1 MKNKNNEYFCQKSIT
16 MDKLSY
22 ALGMSMASNMKQSG
36 LDCINVDDFA
46 SAIKSFF
53 NGEKMQM
60 SADEAQSA
68 INEFFAK
75 QKTEVMSK
83 NKKAGEEFL
92 AKNKNNEG
100 VVTTASGLQYKILVA
115 GSGAKPKETD
125 TVDCHYEGRLIDG
138 TIFDSSYKRGQ
149 SAQFPVNGVIPGWV
163 EALQLM
169 PVGSKWQLYI
179 PSELAYGEYGAG
191 ETIEPNSTLIF
202 DVELLAIK

>member
-1 MKNKNNEYFCQKSIT
+1 MTPE
-16 MDKLSY
+16 
-22 ALGMSMASNMKQSG
+22 
-36 LDCINVDDFA
+36 
-46 SAIKSFF
+46 
-53 NGEKMQM
+53 
-60 SADEAQSA
+60 EAQTA

-92 AKNKNNEG
+92 AKNKSNEG
-100 VVTTASGLQYKILVA
+100 IVTTASGLQYKVLVA
-115 GSGAKPKETD
+115 GTGAKPKATD

-138 TIFDSSYKRGQ
+138 TVFDSSYRRGQ

-202 DVELLAIK
+202 DVELLGIK

>member
-1 MKNKNNEYFCQKSIT
+1 MKVEKYT

-46 SAIKSFF
+46 SAIKSVF

-60 SADEAQSA
+60 TPEEAQNA

-92 AKNKNNEG
+92 AQNKSKEG
-100 VVTTASGLQYKILVA
+100 VQTTASGLQYKVLVA
-115 GSGAKPKETD
+115 GTGAKPKATD

-138 TIFDSSYKRGQ
+138 TVFDSSYRRGQ

-163 EALQLM
+163 EALQMM

-179 PSELAYGEYGAG
+179 PSDLAYGEYGAG

-202 DVELLAIK
+202 DVELLGIK

>member
-1 MKNKNNEYFCQKSIT
+1 

-46 SAIKSFF
+46 SAIKSVF

>member
-1 MKNKNNEYFCQKSIT
+1 

-46 SAIKSFF
+46 SAIKSVFK
-53 NGEKMQM
+53 GEKMQM
-60 SADEAQSA
+60 TPEAAQTA

-92 AKNKNNEG
+92 AKNKSNEG
-100 VVTTASGLQYKILVA
+100 IVTTASGLQYKVLVA
-115 GSGAKPKETD
+115 GTGAKPKATD

-138 TIFDSSYKRGQ
+138 TVFDSSYRRGQ

-169 PVGSKWQLYI
+169 QVGS
-179 PSELAYGEYGAG
+179 
-191 ETIEPNSTLIF
+191 
-202 DVELLAIK
+202 

>member
-1 MKNKNNEYFCQKSIT
+1 

-46 SAIKSFF
+46 SAIKSVFK
-53 NGEKMQM
+53 GEKMQM
-60 SADEAQSA
+60 TPEEAQTA

-92 AKNKNNEG
+92 AQNKSKDG
-100 VVTTASGLQYKILVA
+100 VQTMASGLQYKVLVA
-115 GSGAKPKETD
+115 GTGAKPKATD

-138 TIFDSSYKRGQ
+138 TVFDSSYRRGQ

-202 DVELLAIK
+202 DVELLGIK

>member
-1 MKNKNNEYFCQKSIT
+1 

-22 ALGMSMASNMKQSG
+22 GLGMSMAANLKQSG

-46 SAIKSFF
+46 GAIKSYFK
-53 NGEKMQM
+53 GEKMQM
-60 SADEAQSA
+60 TPEEAQNA

-92 AKNKNNEG
+92 AKNKSNDG
-100 VVTTASGLQYKILVA
+100 VVTTASGLQYRILVA

>member
-1 MKNKNNEYFCQKSIT
+1 

>member
-1 MKNKNNEYFCQKSIT
+1 MKEESIT

-46 SAIKSFF
+46 SAIKSVF

>member
-1 MKNKNNEYFCQKSIT
+1 

-22 ALGMSMASNMKQSG
+22 ALGMSMASNLKQSG

-46 SAIKSFF
+46 SAIKSVF

-60 SADEAQSA
+60 TADEAQSA

-100 VVTTASGLQYKILVA
+100 VVTTASGLQYKVLVA
-115 GSGAKPKETD
+115 GTGAKPKDTD

-138 TIFDSSYKRGQ
+138 RVFDSSYKRGQ

-191 ETIEPNSTLIF
+191 DAIEPNSTLIF

>member
-1 MKNKNNEYFCQKSIT
+1 MSIFAKINERIIT

-46 SAIKSFF
+46 SAIKSVF

-60 SADEAQSA
+60 TADEAQSA

-115 GSGAKPKETD
+115 GTGAKPKETD

-179 PSELAYGEYGAG
+179 PSDLAYGEYGAG

>member
-1 MKNKNNEYFCQKSIT
+1 

-46 SAIKSFF
+46 SAIKSVF

-60 SADEAQSA
+60 TPEEAQNA

-92 AKNKNNEG
+92 AQNKSKEG
-100 VVTTASGLQYKILVA
+100 VQTTASGLQYKVLVA
-115 GSGAKPKETD
+115 GTGAKPKATD

-138 TIFDSSYKRGQ
+138 TVFDSSYRRGQ

-163 EALQLM
+163 EALQMM

-191 ETIEPNSTLIF
+191 ETIEPNSTLVF
-202 DVELLAIK
+202 DVELLGIK

>member
-1 MKNKNNEYFCQKSIT
+1 

-46 SAIKSFF
+46 SAIKSVF

-60 SADEAQSA
+60 TPEEAQNA
-68 INEFFAK
+68 LNEFFAK

-92 AKNKNNEG
+92 AQNKSKEG
-100 VVTTASGLQYKILVA
+100 VQTTASGLQYKVLVA
-115 GSGAKPKETD
+115 GTGSKPKATD
-125 TVDCHYEGRLIDG
+125 TVDCHYEGRLING
-138 TIFDSSYKRGQ
+138 TVFDSSYRRGQ

-163 EALQLM
+163 EALQMM

-202 DVELLAIK
+202 DVELLGIK

>member
-1 MKNKNNEYFCQKSIT
+1 MKVEKYT

-46 SAIKSFF
+46 SAIKSVF

-60 SADEAQSA
+60 TPEEAQNA

-92 AKNKNNEG
+92 AQNKSKEG
-100 VVTTASGLQYKILVA
+100 VQTTASGLQYKVLVA
-115 GSGAKPKETD
+115 GTGAKPKATD

-138 TIFDSSYKRGQ
+138 TVFDSSYRRGQ

-163 EALQLM
+163 EALQMM

-191 ETIEPNSTLIF
+191 ETIEPNSTLVF
-202 DVELLAIK
+202 DVELLGIK

>member
-1 MKNKNNEYFCQKSIT
+1 
-16 MDKLSY
+16 
-22 ALGMSMASNMKQSG
+22 
-36 LDCINVDDFA
+36 
-46 SAIKSFF
+46 
-53 NGEKMQM
+53 MQM
-60 SADEAQSA
+60 TPEEAQTA

-92 AKNKNNEG
+92 AKNKSNEG
-100 VVTTASGLQYKILVA
+100 IVTTTSGLQYKVLVA
-115 GSGAKPKETD
+115 GTGAKPKATD

-138 TIFDSSYKRGQ
+138 TVFDSSYRRGQ

-202 DVELLAIK
+202 DVELLGIK

>member
-1 MKNKNNEYFCQKSIT
+1 MSIFAKINERIIT

-46 SAIKSFF
+46 GAIKSVF

-60 SADEAQSA
+60 TADEAQSA

-115 GSGAKPKETD
+115 GTGAKPKETD

-179 PSELAYGEYGAG
+179 PSDLAYGEYGAG

>member
-1 MKNKNNEYFCQKSIT
+1 MSIFGKINVRRKSIT

-22 ALGMSMASNMKQSG
+22 ALGMSMASNLKQSG

-46 SAIKSFF
+46 GAIKAYF

-60 SADEAQSA
+60 TADEAQSA

-100 VVTTASGLQYKILVA
+100 VITTASGLQYKVLIA
-115 GSGAKPKETD
+115 GNGPKPKETD

-138 TIFDSSYKRGQ
+138 TVFDSSYRRGQ
-149 SAQFPVNGVIPGWV
+149 SAQFPVNGVIPGWI

-191 ETIEPNSTLIF
+191 EAIEPNSTLIF
-202 DVELLAIK
+202 DVELLGIK

>member
-1 MKNKNNEYFCQKSIT
+1 

-46 SAIKSFF
+46 SAIKSVF

-60 SADEAQSA
+60 TPEEAQNA

-92 AKNKNNEG
+92 AQNKSKEG
-100 VVTTASGLQYKILVA
+100 VQTTASGLQYKVLVA
-115 GSGAKPKETD
+115 GTGAKPKATD

-138 TIFDSSYKRGQ
+138 TVFDSSYRRGQ

-191 ETIEPNSTLIF
+191 ETIEPNSTLVF
-202 DVELLAIK
+202 DVELLGIK

>member
-1 MKNKNNEYFCQKSIT
+1 MSIFAKINERIIT

-46 SAIKSFF
+46 SAIKSVF

-60 SADEAQSA
+60 TADEAQSA

-100 VVTTASGLQYKILVA
+100 VVTTASGLQYKVLVA

-179 PSELAYGEYGAG
+179 PSDLAYGEYGAG

>member
-1 MKNKNNEYFCQKSIT
+1 

-36 LDCINVDDFA
+36 LDCINVDGFA
-46 SAIKSFF
+46 SAIKSVF

-60 SADEAQSA
+60 TPEEAQNA

-92 AKNKNNEG
+92 AQNKSKEG
-100 VVTTASGLQYKILVA
+100 VQTTASGLQYKVLVA
-115 GSGAKPKETD
+115 GTGAKPKATD

-138 TIFDSSYKRGQ
+138 SVFDSSYRRGQ

-163 EALQLM
+163 EALQMM

-191 ETIEPNSTLIF
+191 ETIEPNSTLVF
-202 DVELLAIK
+202 DVELLGIK

>member
-1 MKNKNNEYFCQKSIT
+1 

-46 SAIKSFF
+46 SAIKSVF
-53 NGEKMQM
+53 NGEKVQM
-60 SADEAQSA
+60 TADEAQST

-100 VVTTASGLQYKILVA
+100 VVTTASGLQYKVLVA
-115 GSGAKPKETD
+115 GTGAKPKETD

-138 TIFDSSYKRGQ
+138 RVFDSSYQRGQ

-191 ETIEPNSTLIF
+191 EAIEPNSTLIF

>member
-1 MKNKNNEYFCQKSIT
+1 

-46 SAIKSFF
+46 SAIKSVF

-60 SADEAQSA
+60 TPEEAQDA

-92 AKNKNNEG
+92 AQNKSKEG
-100 VVTTASGLQYKILVA
+100 VQTTASGLQYKVLVA
-115 GSGAKPKETD
+115 GTGAKPKATD

-138 TIFDSSYKRGQ
+138 SVFDSSYRRGQ

-163 EALQLM
+163 EALQMM

-191 ETIEPNSTLIF
+191 ETIEPNSTLVF
-202 DVELLAIK
+202 DVELLGIK

>member
-1 MKNKNNEYFCQKSIT
+1 

-46 SAIKSFF
+46 SAIKSVF

-60 SADEAQSA
+60 TPEEAQNA

-92 AKNKNNEG
+92 AQNKSKEG
-100 VVTTASGLQYKILVA
+100 VQTTASGLQYKVLVA
-115 GSGAKPKETD
+115 GTGAKPKATD

-138 TIFDSSYKRGQ
+138 TVFDSSYRRGQ

-163 EALQLM
+163 EALQMM

-202 DVELLAIK
+202 DVELLGIK